1 MPSWPSNRPT
11 ASASRSSRHPGG
23 RLAVCRHIV
32 LHDFQ
37 VHPYR
42 QHLGIVGKQDVEK
55 RIDGGEMVAVEAVG
69 LGEEAIIDSMG
80 CLADNNTPADQA
92 PEKHLQ
98 PLAITE

>member
-1 MPSWPSNRPT
+1 M
-11 ASASRSSRHPGG
+11 AV
-23 RLAVCRHIV
+23 AVCRYIV